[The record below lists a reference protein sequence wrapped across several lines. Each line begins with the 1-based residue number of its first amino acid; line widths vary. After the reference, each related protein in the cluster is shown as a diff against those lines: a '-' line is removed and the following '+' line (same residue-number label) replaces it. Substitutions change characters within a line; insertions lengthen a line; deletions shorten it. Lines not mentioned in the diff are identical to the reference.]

1 MFFQQ
6 AFQDVGTKEME
17 RFDKSSKSTSFM
29 KDTKT
34 VMMQSTFACFPE
46 FGYYV
51 LKYHVYKIHDFSSK
65 CIRNFFTQ

>member
-6 AFQDVGTKEME
+6 AFLDVGTKEME

-46 FGYYV
+46 FG
-51 LKYHVYKIHDFSSK
+51 
-65 CIRNFFTQ
+65 